1 MKYKQARS
9 QLEYALKHQKT
20 INVSKL
26 KLILQAMNVGLD
38 DAKSREVTFLK
49 REIKNRGKRIKQLEK
64 KLEECKCQTLASK

>member
-9 QLEYALKHQKT
+9 ELEYALKHQKT

-38 DAKSREVTFLK
+38 DKESREVMFLK
-49 REIKNRGKRIKQLEK
+49 CEIRNRGKRIKRLEK
-64 KLEECKCQTLASK
+64 KLEESR